1 MSLRKRRAPVDRR
14 TRAIVRQIAGWCL
27 QYPDDAVLG
36 KLVLLQ
42 ACLDEL
48 GTTAPG
54 HDELTR
60 VLSHLREGE
69 AGELAAHYTEVFDRR
84 PRRTLHLSWFS
95 HGDTRRRGQAL
106 ADLKAQYRKQGFALA
121 ENELPDFLPVVLEFA
136 TAALDDEVLAGF
148 HAGLNL
154 LRDNLAAHGTPYEH
168 AVAAVLATM
177 PSSEQ
182 PPAAEPPVEL
192 VGLDP
197 FPTGAGGGR

>member
-1 MSLRKRRAPVDRR
+1 MSLRKRAGDQR
-14 TRAIVRQIAGWCL
+14 TRAVVRQVAGWCL
-27 QYPDDAVLG
+27 QYPDDSVLA

-42 ACLDEL
+42 ACLDEI
-48 GTTAPG
+48 GTAVPG
-54 HDELTR
+54 HRELSL
-60 VLSHLREGE
+60 VLRHLRDG
-69 AGELAAHYTEVFDRR
+69 APGELAAHYIEVFDRR

-106 ADLKAQYRKQGFALA
+106 ADLKAQYRKHGFALA
-121 ENELPDFLPVVLEFA
+121 ENELPDFLPVVLEF
-136 TAALDDEVLAGF
+136 TAAARDDEVLTGF

-154 LRDNLAAHGTPYEH
+154 LRDNLSAHGTPYEH

-177 PSSEQ
+177 PSS
-182 PPAAEPPVEL
+182 PAAPAPEPPTEL